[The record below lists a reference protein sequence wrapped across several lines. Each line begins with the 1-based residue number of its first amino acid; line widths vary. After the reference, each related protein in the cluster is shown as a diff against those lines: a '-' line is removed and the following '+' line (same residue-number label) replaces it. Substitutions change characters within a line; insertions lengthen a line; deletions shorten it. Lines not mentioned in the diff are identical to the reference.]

1 MHKNDTIFFSALVI
15 GILFVFMGFIGM
27 NYWDAQQVRVMYQQ
41 AYAKNMDC
49 RSDSKRSIYE
59 VEKVCGTVPKFEDF
73 VKWNSQPTNS
83 QLLSIHSTI
92 P

>member
-1 MHKNDTIFFSALVI
+1 MSLLLDCGGLMDNKNAILFSVWVI
-15 GILFVFMGFIGM
+15 GTLCSFACVIGM

-59 VEKVCGTVPKFEDF
+59 IEKVCGSVPKFEDYQ
-73 VKWNSQPTNS
+73 K
-83 QLLSIHSTI
+83 
-92 P
+92 

>member
-1 MHKNDTIFFSALVI
+1 MDNKDAIVFSALVI
-15 GILFVFMGFIGM
+15 GILSLFGGVIGM

-59 VEKVCGTVPKFEDF
+59 IEKVCGSVPKFEDY
-73 VKWNSQPTNS
+73 ND
-83 QLLSIHSTI
+83 
-92 P
+92 

>member
-1 MHKNDTIFFSALVI
+1 MDNKDAIVFSVLVI
-15 GILFVFMGFIGM
+15 GILSLFGGVIGM

-59 VEKVCGTVPKFEDF
+59 IEKVCGSVPNFEDYQ
-73 VKWNSQPTNS
+73 K
-83 QLLSIHSTI
+83 
-92 P
+92 

>member
-15 GILFVFMGFIGM
+15 GILFVFTGFIGM

-73 VKWNSQPTNS
+73 VK
-83 QLLSIHSTI
+83 
-92 P
+92 